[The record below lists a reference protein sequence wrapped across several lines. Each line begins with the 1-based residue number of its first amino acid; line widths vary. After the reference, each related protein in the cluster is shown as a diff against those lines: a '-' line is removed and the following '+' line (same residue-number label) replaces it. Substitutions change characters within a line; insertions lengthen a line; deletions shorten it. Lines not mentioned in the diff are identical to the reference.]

1 MNYPQRFYRLTRPLA
16 ARLSQPRRLA
26 LMVGAAVLVAAIAM
40 AIVHRRQR
48 IVHLGYELSRLVKER
63 EALAEDVRGLQVE
76 RAVLAA
82 PDRVRR
88 LALELGMQAPH
99 ASDVAAVPYVAPIT
113 AAEAP

>member
-16 ARLSQPRRLA
+16 ARLSQPKRLA
-26 LMVGAAVLVAAIAM
+26 LMVALAALLAMMAM

-48 IVHLGYELSRLVKER
+48 IVHLGYELSQLVKER
-63 EALAEDVRGLQVE
+63 ETLAEDVRGLQVE

-88 LALELGMQAPH
+88 LALELGMQPPQAT
-99 ASDVAAVPYVAPIT
+99 DVTSVPYVAPAT
-113 AAEAP
+113 EAP